1 MSTATEL
8 AALTERLAN
17 HIDYVEKSLEDAHRE
32 RQLAAEE
39 RRAILERLATLSKDM
54 QDVKPVTD
62 MVDSLRSKIAGG
74 LLVLG
79 FIGAIALGVV
89 TYFKEQVN
97 HFLFG

>member
-17 HIDYVEKSLEDAHRE
+17 HMDYVEKSMDEAHRE

-39 RRAILERLATLSKDM
+39 RRAIMTQLTLLTEDM
-54 QDVKPVTD
+54 KKVKPVTE
-62 MVDSLRSKIAGG
+62 MVDGLKAKITGAV
-74 LLVLG
+74 LVLG
-79 FIGAIALGVV
+79 FIGAVALGIV
-89 TYFKEQVN
+89 TYFKEQIH